1 MKKILA
7 LVAIAAASTT
17 AFAQSGPY
25 NQRAGASANMSSNMY
40 GELGYNMI
48 EIEDNRLGG
57 FSSDNDALSAIV
69 GYRFH
74 PNVSGELFL
83 GTGIGSEDN
92 TVGGANVRSK
102 VSSSYG
108 LFVRPSFMVSDQ
120 FEVFGRV
127 GFLRSRLS
135 LNGPGVSSVS
145 GTSPAYGVGAN
156 WHFSPNM
163 YGQLAYT
170 SFYDRN
176 DTQAQGV
183 TLGLGMRF

>member
-1 MKKILA
+1 
-7 LVAIAAASTT
+7 
-17 AFAQSGPY
+17 
-25 NQRAGASANMSSNMY
+25 MY

-48 EIEDNRLGG
+48 EIEDSRLPGY
-57 FSSDNDALSAIV
+57 SSDNDALSAIV

-83 GTGIGSEDN
+83 GTGIGSEN
-92 TVGGANVRSK
+92 AAFGGGTVRSK

-120 FEVFGRV
+120 FEVFGRL
-127 GFLRSRLS
+127 GFLRSK
-135 LNGPGVSSVS
+135 LNLQGTGIGSES
-145 GTSPAYGVGAN
+145 GTSTAYGVGAN

-163 YGQLAYT
+163 YGQLAYM

-176 DTQAQGV
+176 NTQAQGL
-183 TLGLGMRF
+183 TLGLGMNF

>member
-7 LVAIAAASTT
+7 LVAIATASAT

-25 NQRAGASANMSSNMY
+25 NQRAGAPSNMY

-48 EIEDNRLGG
+48 EIEDSRLPG
-57 FSSDNDALSAIV
+57 FSADNDALSAIV

-92 TVGGANVRSK
+92 NFGGANVRSK
-102 VSSSYG
+102 LSSSYG
-108 LFVRPSFMVSDQ
+108 LFIRPSFMVSDQ
-120 FEVFGRV
+120 FEVFGRA

-135 LNGPGVSSVS
+135 INGAGAGSVS

-176 DTQAQGV
+176 TAKAEGV